1 MWYKIEV
8 IEIAKHCVECGAVL
22 REGARFCE
30 ECGSKVSDVDQGK
43 RTRDEMEEELREKIE
58 EEFRNKR
65 ENEFR
70 KQREKELREE
80 MRREFKEQRGG
91 FCSYF
96 KVKLDKKE
104 MGQIAVISVCIA
116 IALVFITIIIGSV
129 SMSTADK
136 TQIFDIEMGFPFPW
150 IRISHIDVYHSPAM
164 EISNWLNLIFDF
176 VLYTILIFGLSYPVE
191 TILKNRRSLIQNR
204 GPYGHK

>member
-1 MWYKIEV
+1 MRYKIEV
-8 IEIAKHCVECGAVL
+8 IEIAKHCVECGAAL

-30 ECGSKVSDVDQGK
+30 ECGSNVSDVDQEK
-43 RTRDEMEEELREKIE
+43 KTRKEIEEELREKIE

-80 MRREFKEQRGG
+80 MRRRFKEQRVG
-91 FCSYF
+91 FYSYF

-104 MGQIAVISVCIA
+104 IGQIAVISVCIA

-129 SMSTADK
+129 SMITADK

-150 IRISHIDVYHSPAM
+150 IRISHIDAYHSLAM
-164 EISNWLNLIFDF
+164 EISNWLNIIVDF
-176 VLYTILIFGLSYPVE
+176 ILYTTLVFGLSYPVE
-191 TILKNRRSLIQNR
+191 IILKN
-204 GPYGHK
+204 HKIIKKSENVTK

>member
-1 MWYKIEV
+1 MRYKIEV

-30 ECGSKVSDVDQGK
+30 ECGSKVSDVDQEK
-43 RTRDEMEEELREKIE
+43 KTRKEIGEELREKIE

-80 MRREFKEQRGG
+80 MRREFKGQRGG
-91 FCSYF
+91 FHSYF

-104 MGQIAVISVCIA
+104 IVQIAVISVCIA

-129 SMSTADK
+129 SMSASDK
-136 TQIFDIEMGFPFPW
+136 TQIFDIEVGFPFPW
-150 IRISHIDVYHSPAM
+150 IRVSHIDLHHSPAM
-164 EISNWLNLIFDF
+164 EISNWSNIIVDF
-176 VLYTILIFGLSYPVE
+176 ILYTILVFGLSYPVE
-191 TILKNRRSLIQNR
+191 TILKNNKIIKNQ
-204 GPYGHK
+204 